1 MTNADDL
8 IRKYAKEIER
18 IITQDTIGDYTWNG
32 LLFSF
37 LREVDESRTLK
48 YEVETF
54 DGDTVNTFSV
64 LQNETAPEEDE
75 HKRYDIQLH
84 DTVMGWTI
92 FASNLTYDNAQEIS
106 SAFRDDVTWR
116 LVDHG
121 ASTEEDK
128 PEKEPELLYDV
139 KITRFGETENYAYK
153 VPYDEAQALLR
164 EAPFWQAPRIVVNE
178 ESLNDDKSD
187 PEEKTYDVHVHDGWW
202 KLLAS
207 DVSKEHADALVKD
220 LRVRYIIEEHDNGGP
235 IYSDDDYMDGCDKY

>member
-48 YEVETF
+48 YEVE
-54 DGDTVNTFSV
+54 SV
-64 LQNETAPEEDE
+64 DDSEMPDEEN
-75 HKRYDIQLH
+75 RYYDIQ
-84 DTVMGWTI
+84 TYAEGFGWTV
-92 FASNLTYDNAQEIS
+92 FAYKLTYDNAQEIFRS
-106 SAFRDDVTWR
+106 FRDDAVWR

-121 ASTEEDK
+121 ASTEEDE
-128 PEKEPELLYDV
+128 PEKESELLYDV

-153 VPYDEAQALLR
+153 VPYDEAQAFLK

-178 ESLNDDKSD
+178 ESLNDDKKFD
-187 PEEKTYDVHVHDGWW
+187 PKEKTYDVHVHDGWW
-202 KLLAS
+202 RLLES
-207 DVSKEHADALVKD
+207 NVSKEHADELVKGLTD
-220 LRVRYIIEEHDNGGP
+220 RYIIEEHDNGGP